1 MTDAKPKILLI
12 DDDPFL
18 IRLYNQKFL
27 DEGFIVRCA
36 TTAADGLSVAKEFQP
51 QIILLD
57 ISLPDEDGLSLLKKL
72 KRQKETANT
81 PIIILTNIN
90 EMPHREQAKIFGAVG
105 YYVKAYLEPGEIV
118 ERVLAV
124 VEL

>member
-1 MTDAKPKILLI
+1 MKNTKPKILLI
-12 DDDPFL
+12 DTDPFL
-18 IRLYNQKFL
+18 VRLYSKKFL
-27 DEGFIVRCA
+27 DEGFIVHSA
-36 TTAADGLSVAKEFQP
+36 QTAADGLDKAKSVLP
-51 QIILLD
+51 HIILLE
-57 ISLPDEDGLSLLKKL
+57 ISLPGEDGLSLLKKL

-105 YYVKAYLEPGEIV
+105 YYVKAHLEPAEIV

-124 VEL
+124 IVI

>member
-1 MTDAKPKILLI
+1 MSHSKPKILLI

-27 DEGFIVRCA
+27 DEGFIVQSAC
-36 TTAADGLSVAKEFQP
+36 TAADGLLVAKEFQP

-81 PIIILTNIN
+81 PVMILTNIN

-105 YYVKAYLEPGEIV
+105 YYVKAYLEPSEIV

-124 VEL
+124 IDL